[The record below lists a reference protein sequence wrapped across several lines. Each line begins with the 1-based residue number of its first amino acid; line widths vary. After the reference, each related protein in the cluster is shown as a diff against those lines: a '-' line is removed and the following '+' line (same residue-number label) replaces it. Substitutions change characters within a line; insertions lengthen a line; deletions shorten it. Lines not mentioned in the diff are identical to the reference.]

1 MMNAVK
7 DIYPDIPW
15 VLDKKG
21 ELRKENYDMCDSL
34 VCALAFAN
42 ITKKGME
49 EPVITSTMVEKLENG
64 GYLIEYTTKIWDK
77 TYEKKLN
84 LEPLQD
90 KE

>member
-1 MMNAVK
+1 
-7 DIYPDIPW
+7 
-15 VLDKKG
+15 
-21 ELRKENYDMCDSL
+21 MCDSL

-42 ITKKGME
+42 ITKKGMD